1 MKIAVCIKQVPTRE
15 WQPRLND
22 DKTWIRDQDV
32 SYEMNEPDAY
42 ALEEA
47 LRLREKHTG
56 EVVVCSAG
64 PARVQQVIREALAR
78 GADRAIHV
86 EDDALGAADAFAA
99 ASALAPAMAEQ
110 KFDLILTGLQSDD
123 QGHAQFGPVLAEKL
137 GIPHSTI
144 IMEVNID
151 PSTSSGQAPSTSS
164 GQAPST
170 GSGQAPSTGSGQAG
184 SLRVK
189 RELEGGW
196 FQYISMP
203 LPALLTIQ
211 SGINTLR
218 YATLKGIMA
227 AKKKE
232 IAKVAASA
240 GSAPRQKITALYAP
254 QKAKQT
260 VMIGGSPAEAA
271 KELVKRLREEARV
284 L

>member
-22 DKTWIRDQDV
+22 QKTWIREQDV

-47 LRLREKHTG
+47 LRLREKHGG

-64 PARVQQVIREALAR
+64 PARVQTVIREALAR

-86 EDDALGAADAFAA
+86 QDDSLGAADAFVIADALAA
-99 ASALAPAMAEQ
+99 AMTDET
-110 KFDLILTGLQSDD
+110 FDLVLTGLQSDD
-123 QGHAQFGPVLAEKL
+123 QGHGQTGVILAERL
-137 GIPHSTI
+137 GIPSSTI
-144 IMEVNID
+144 IMDVQVENN
-151 PSTSSGQAPSTSS
+151 A
-164 GQAPST
+164 
-170 GSGQAPSTGSGQAG
+170 
-184 SLRVK
+184 LRVK

-196 FQYISMP
+196 FQWIAMP

-211 SGINTLR
+211 SGINQLR

-232 IAKVAASA
+232 IRKASLPDGLQPSQQIVSLA
-240 GSAPRQKITALYAP
+240 VPTRS
-254 QKAKQT
+254 KQT
-260 VMIGGSPAEAA
+260 QMITGAPADAA
-271 KELVKRLREEARV
+271 KELVRRLREEARA